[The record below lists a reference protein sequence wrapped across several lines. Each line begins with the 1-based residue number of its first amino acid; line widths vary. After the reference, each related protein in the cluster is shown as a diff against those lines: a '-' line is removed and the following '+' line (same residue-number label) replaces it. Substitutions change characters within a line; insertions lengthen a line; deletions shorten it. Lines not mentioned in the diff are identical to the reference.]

1 MTHSRTLVASLI
13 FIIATLTVFPVFS
26 DEFYQELVIRLM
38 IMGIFA
44 MSLDLLIGYTGLVSF
59 GHAAFFGLSGYMLA
73 IITPESEAVSIWIA
87 LPFCLLVTALAAL
100 VIGWFSVR
108 TSGVYFIMITLAF
121 AQMFYYYFNENQ
133 HLGGSDGTFIFY
145 KPTIFV
151 GNIQILDLNNPQSFY
166 YFVLTSLIG
175 SYLIL
180 SVLLQAPFGQVIRGI
195 LANERR
201 TRALGF
207 NTLHYKLVSFVVAGT
222 LAGFAG
228 FLEAAAGGII
238 SPAHLGWHESG
249 TIIMVVILGGM
260 GTLYGPVL
268 GAFVM
273 GFLQDYF
280 QDIWSAH
287 WLLLFGIFIIFVVL
301 FLPKQPG
308 ETRKKEDVL
317 MIVEHDGIECRHH
330 GRVTFLV
337 TRNKDKKITK
347 IEGDANS
354 PYSFCASKE
363 DFNTCIAKPNGW
375 DISMIEDKEVCFDG

>member
-1 MTHSRTLVASLI
+1 MTHSRPLLTLLI
-13 FIIATLTVFPVFS
+13 LIIAALTIFPVFG

-73 IITPESEAVSIWIA
+73 IITPETEAVSIWIA

-100 VIGWFSVR
+100 IIGWFSVR
-108 TSGVYFIMITLAF
+108 TSGIYFIMITLAF

-133 HLGGSDGTFIFY
+133 YLGGSDGIFIFF

-151 GNIQILDLNNPQSFY
+151 GDIQILNLNNPQSFY

-175 SYLIL
+175 SYLVL
-180 SVLLQAPFGQVIRGI
+180 SVILQAPFGQVIRGI
-195 LANERR
+195 LANEKR

-207 NTLHYKLVSFVVAGT
+207 NTQHYKLVSFVIAGT

-249 TIIMVVILGGM
+249 AIMMVVILGGM
-260 GTLYGPVL
+260 GTLYGPIL

-280 QDIWSAH
+280 QEIWSAH
-287 WLLLFGIFIIFVVL
+287 WLLLFGMFIIFVVL
-301 FLPKQPG
+301 FLPKGIAGLFLQ
-308 ETRKKEDVL
+308 TINRK
-317 MIVEHDGIECRHH
+317 G
-330 GRVTFLV
+330 
-337 TRNKDKKITK
+337 
-347 IEGDANS
+347 
-354 PYSFCASKE
+354 
-363 DFNTCIAKPNGW
+363 NG
-375 DISMIEDKEVCFDG
+375 K

>member
-1 MTHSRTLVASLI
+1 MEGQPDMTHSRPLLTLLI
-13 FIIATLTVFPVFS
+13 LIIAILTIFPFFG

-73 IITPESEAVSIWIA
+73 IITPETEAVSIWIA

-108 TSGVYFIMITLAF
+108 TSGIYFIMITLAF

-133 HLGGSDGTFIFY
+133 YLGGSDGIFIFY
-145 KPTIFV
+145 KPTFFISD
-151 GNIQILDLNNPQSFY
+151 IQILDLNNPQNFY
-166 YFVLTSLIG
+166 YFVLISLIV

-180 SVLLQAPFGQVIRGI
+180 SVILQSPFGQVIRGV
-195 LANERR
+195 LANEKR

-207 NTLHYKLVSFVVAGT
+207 NTQHYKLVSFVIAGT

-228 FLEAAAGGII
+228 FLEAAASGII

-249 TIIMVVILGGM
+249 TIMMVVILGGM

-273 GFLQDYF
+273 GFLQDYL
-280 QDIWSAH
+280 QEIWSAH
-287 WLLLFGIFIIFVVL
+287 WLLLLGIFIIVVVL
-301 FLPKQPG
+301 FLPKGIAGLFSQ
-308 ETRKKEDVL
+308 TVNRK
-317 MIVEHDGIECRHH
+317 G
-330 GRVTFLV
+330 
-337 TRNKDKKITK
+337 
-347 IEGDANS
+347 
-354 PYSFCASKE
+354 
-363 DFNTCIAKPNGW
+363 NG
-375 DISMIEDKEVCFDG
+375 K